1 MSRRRGAAE
10 EVLLRG
16 LFEEHGAAL
25 VAYASRLAGD
35 RSLGEDVVRET
46 LIRAVRDPGALTG
59 GRGAARAYLF
69 TIVRGLTADKD
80 QAGAG
85 ADSMTMLTAVESL
98 PPEQREVLHSLYF
111 QGRGVAE
118 TAASLGVPAGT
129 VKSRSYHAL
138 RRLREAVG

>member
-1 MSRRRGAAE
+1 VSRRQRATE
-10 EVLLRG
+10 EVLVRG

-25 VAYASRLAGD
+25 LAYATRLAGD
-35 RSLGEDVVRET
+35 RSPAEDVVRET
-46 LIRAVRDPGALTG
+46 LIRAARDPGALTG
-59 GRGAARAYLF
+59 GRGAARAFLF
-69 TIVRGLTADKD
+69 TIVRGLTAGKEPAD
-80 QAGAG
+80 APV
-85 ADSMTMLTAVESL
+85 DSMTMLTAVESL
-98 PPEQREVLHSLYF
+98 PPEQREVLHALYF

>member
-1 MSRRRGAAE
+1 MSRRQGATE
-10 EVLLRG
+10 EVLVRG

-25 VAYASRLAGD
+25 LAYATRLAGD

-46 LIRAVRDPGALTG
+46 LIRAARDPAALTG

-69 TIVRGLTADKD
+69 TIVRGLTADKE
-80 QAGAG
+80 QAGARV
-85 ADSMTMLTAVESL
+85 DSMTMLSAVESL
-98 PPEQREVLHSLYF
+98 PSEQREVLHALYF